1 MGGVQWGM
9 NTATADMIEC
19 PKCAGAGRFGAF
31 AHIESGT
38 CFKCGGAGKIA
49 TPKERA
55 SRPRPRKTVT
65 MPLDTVR
72 LRLGVM
78 RVLPLEHGE
87 AWFDLPSKTGC
98 GMDVVRAMAAKLPAD
113 ECAAVLAEFE
123 TIRKEARRLDRVRAE
138 RELNRRRRPLRW
150 CPVD

>member
-1 MGGVQWGM
+1 M

-38 CFKCGGAGKIA
+38 CFQCGGAGKIK
-49 TPKERA
+49 TPRV
-55 SRPRPRKTVT
+55 RKTKPTTVKT
-65 MPLDTVR
+65 LDLDTVR
-72 LRLGVM
+72 FRLGVM
-78 RVLPLEHGE
+78 RGLPLEHGE